1 MLLGNNDN
9 KSEKKKN
16 IVQSKNKSFGQ
27 KVKMKEMFFF
37 QSPTYG
43 RDFFA
48 ALVNLVP

>member
-37 QSPTYG
+37 SKSYLWE
-43 RDFFA
+43 RFLA